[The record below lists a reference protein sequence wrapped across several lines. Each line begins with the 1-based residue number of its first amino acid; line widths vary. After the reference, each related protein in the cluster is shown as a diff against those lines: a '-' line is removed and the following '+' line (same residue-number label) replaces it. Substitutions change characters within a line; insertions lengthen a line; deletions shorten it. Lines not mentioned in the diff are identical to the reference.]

1 MTSQRRIEANRR
13 NALRSTGPRTQDGK
27 ARSRLNAVKHGLSAS
42 LPALVETPATRELL
56 KLLTHDVQDPVV
68 ATAAARLAL
77 AEAMLDRCRQVRA
90 ALVAEV
96 PSVEADNAGEGA
108 APFAAAVRAM
118 AAVDRYERKARR
130 LAEAARRE
138 IQALTQA

>member
-13 NALRSTGPRTQDGK
+13 NAQRSTGPKTQDGK

-56 KLLTHDVQDPVV
+56 KLLSPDVQDPAA

-90 ALVAEV
+90 ALVADV
-96 PSVEADNAGEGA
+96 PSVETDSPGEGA
-108 APFAAAVRAM
+108 APLAEAVRAM
-118 AAVDRYERKARR
+118 AAVDRYERRARR

-138 IQALTQA
+138 VEALTQT